1 VEESQTGVAEAR
13 APASSPTWHTLEE
26 GAVLAMLS
34 SSRTG
39 LSQEVAGRRLTEH
52 GPNELRQ
59 AESIRPLTLLL
70 AQFKSLIVWI
80 LVAASLVSGIMSEWA
95 DCIAIVSIVVVNGL
109 IGFYQEY
116 SAERSL
122 AALRRMTAPQARV
135 RRDGRSLSIPAAE
148 VVPGDVLELEAGD
161 LVPADARVLEA
172 SALKTVE
179 AALTGESE
187 AVDKEVACL
196 EREDV
201 PLGDLRNMVFLGTSV
216 AAGKGLALAVETG
229 MGTEIGRIADLLA
242 GAASEDKTPLQKRL
256 DSFGRIL
263 VWGSLGIVGLI
274 FVLGL
279 VRGIPGLELFLTS
292 VSLAVAAV
300 PEGLPAV
307 VTIALAVGVQ
317 RMAARRA
324 LVRKLH
330 AVETLGSAN
339 VICTD
344 KTGTL
349 TVGEMTVRA
358 LWTAGTTYEV
368 TGEGYGPEG
377 TIRAEG
383 SGLQP
388 GPECPLREVL
398 TVFVGCN
405 GASLARQDGSW
416 KVVGDPTE
424 GALLTAGAKLG
435 LGVADVEREIPRV
448 AEIPFDSDRKRM
460 TVIRRRPDGSFLAL
474 TKGAPDV
481 LLGLC
486 TRVRDTA
493 DLRAMTDED
502 RRTILAENAALA
514 GRALRVLAAAS
525 RDLEPGCDPTSAAAV
540 ERDLVF
546 LGLAGMY
553 DPPRSEA
560 KSAVALAKS
569 AGIRVVMITG
579 DHPHTALA
587 VARELGIAGQ
597 EDIALSG
604 IELDRLDD
612 GSLDERVER
621 VAVYARVTAAHKLR
635 IVRAWKARGG
645 VVAMTGDGVND
656 APAIKGADIGIAMGR
671 SGTEVTKEASDMV
684 ITDDNFASIVAA
696 VEEGRG
702 IYDNIK
708 KTMQYLLAGNVGEL
722 LLMTACVLIGLPMP
736 LLPIQL
742 LWINL
747 VTDGLP
753 ALCLAT
759 DPIDPTVMKRKPRRR
774 EEKLTD
780 RGFVGLMIA
789 TGLLTSGVALAVY
802 LYSLGRVSQEMARD
816 HAFTALVYAEL
827 LRSFGAR
834 SETRSVWRV
843 GLLSNLKLALVV
855 LASMALTFWAPHNA
869 WLGSFLKV
877 EPMPVHHCL
886 VLLVVGAIPLLVLEA
901 WKLARHTKEN
911 AT

>member
-1 VEESQTGVAEAR
+1 MTKLSAVAEKTNGR
-13 APASSPTWHTLEE
+13 AWHSQSVEK
-26 GAVLAMLS
+26 VLAQLGS
-34 SSRTG
+34 AVTG
-39 LSQEVAGRRLTEH
+39 LTSQEAAKRFAIY
-52 GPNELRQ
+52 GPNALRQ
-59 AESIRPLTLLL
+59 ADPIRPAAILL
-70 AQFKSLIVWI
+70 AQFKSLIVWV
-80 LVAASLVSGIMSEWA
+80 LVAAALVSGIMSEWA
-95 DCIAIVSIVVVNGL
+95 DCIAILSIVVVNGL

-116 SAERSL
+116 HAERSL
-122 AALRRMTAPQARV
+122 AALRSMTAPQARV

-148 VVPGDVLELEAGD
+148 VVPGDLIEIEAGD
-161 LVPADARVLEA
+161 LVPADARVIEA
-172 SALKTVE
+172 AVLKTVE

-187 AVDKEVACL
+187 AVDKEAVCL
-196 EREDV
+196 EHEDV
-201 PLGDLRNMVFLGTSV
+201 PLGDRRNMLFLGTSV
-216 AAGKGLALAVETG
+216 AVGKGLAIAVETG
-229 MGTEIGRIADLLA
+229 MATEIGHIADLLTGA
-242 GAASEDKTPLQKRL
+242 GGEAATPLQKRL
-256 DSFGRIL
+256 HSFGQIL
-263 VWGSLGIVGLI
+263 VWACLGIVGLI
-274 FVLGL
+274 FLFGFL
-279 VRGIPGLELFLTS
+279 RGIPLLDLFLTS

-317 RMAARRA
+317 RMAGRRA
-324 LVRKLH
+324 LVRRLH

-358 LWTAGTTYEV
+358 LWTAGTNYEV
-368 TGEGYGPEG
+368 AGEGYDPEG
-377 TIRAEG
+377 AIRAEG
-383 SGLQP
+383 NGLPP
-388 GPECPLREVL
+388 GKESPLRELL
-398 TVFVGCN
+398 TAFVGCN
-405 GASLARQDGSW
+405 GASLERQDGVW
-416 KVVGDPTE
+416 KVIGDPTE
-424 GALLTAGAKLG
+424 GALLAAGAKGG
-435 LGVADVEREIPRV
+435 LGSADIERETPRV

-460 TVIRRRPDGSFLAL
+460 TVIRRRTDGGFLTL
-474 TKGAPDV
+474 GKGAPDV

-486 TRVRDTA
+486 TRIRDPKGVRP
-493 DLRAMTDED
+493 MTEED
-502 RRTILAENAALA
+502 RRTILAQNAAMA
-514 GRALRVLAAAS
+514 RRALRVLAAAS
-525 RDLEPGCDPTSAAAV
+525 RDLDAGSDLSNADAV

-553 DPPRSEA
+553 DPPRLEA
-560 KSAVALAKS
+560 KSAVALARS

-587 VARELGIAGQ
+587 VAQELGIAAEQ
-597 EDIALSG
+597 DIALSG
-604 IELDRLDD
+604 TELDRLDE
-612 GSLDERVER
+612 GALEECVER
-621 VAVYARVTAAHKLR
+621 IAVYARVTAAHKLR
-635 IVRAWKARGG
+635 IVRAWQARGG

-708 KTMQYLLAGNVGEL
+708 KTMQYLLAGNVGEI
-722 LLMTACVLIGLPMP
+722 LLMAACVLIGLPMP

-780 RGFVGLMIA
+780 RGFVALMIG
-789 TGLLTSGVALAVY
+789 TGFLTAGVALAVY
-802 LYSLGRVSQEMARD
+802 FYSLGRVSQEMARD
-816 HAFTALVYAEL
+816 HAFTVLVYAEL

-834 SETRSVWRV
+834 SETRSVWQV
-843 GLLSNLKLALVV
+843 GILSNLKLALVV
-855 LASMALTFWAPHNA
+855 LASMVLMFWVPHNA
-869 WLGSFLKV
+869 WLGAFLKV
-877 EPMPVHHCL
+877 EPMPMHHCL
-886 VLLVVGAIPLLVLEA
+886 VLLALGAIPLLVLEA
-901 WKLARHTKEN
+901 WKLIRQKREDRDG
-911 AT
+911 

>member
-1 VEESQTGVAEAR
+1 MEAQRSGVAGTG
-13 APASSPTWHTLEE
+13 APAPSLSWHTLDE
-26 GAVLAMLS
+26 GAVLAKLS
-34 SSRTG
+34 SSRSG
-39 LSQEVAGRRLTEH
+39 LTQDVAARRLVDH

-59 AESIRPLTLLL
+59 AARVRPVVLLIG
-70 AQFKSLIVWI
+70 QFKSLIVWI
-80 LVAASLVSGIMSEWA
+80 LVAAAFVSGIMGEWA
-95 DCIAIVSIVVVNGL
+95 DCIAILSIVVANGL

-116 SAERSL
+116 NAERSL
-122 AALRRMTAPQARV
+122 AALRQMTAPRARV
-135 RRDGRSLSIPAAE
+135 RRDGRSLSIPAGE
-148 VVPGDVLELEAGD
+148 VVPGDMLELEAGD

-172 SALKTVE
+172 AVLKTVE

-187 AVDKEVACL
+187 AVDKEAVRL
-196 EREDV
+196 EGEDV
-201 PLGDLRNMVFLGTSV
+201 PLGDRRNMVFLGTSV
-216 AAGKGLALAVETG
+216 ATGKGLALAVETG
-229 MGTEIGRIADLLA
+229 MGTEIGQIAELLA
-242 GAASEDKTPLQKRL
+242 GAAGEEKTPLQKRL
-256 DSFGRIL
+256 DSFSRIL
-263 VWGSLGIVGLI
+263 VWASLGIVGLI

-330 AVETLGSAN
+330 AVETLGSAS

-358 LWTAGTTYEV
+358 LWSAETTYEV

-383 SGLQP
+383 SAQP
-388 GPECPLREVL
+388 GQEVPLRELL
-398 TVFVGCN
+398 TAFVGCN
-405 GASLARQDGSW
+405 GASLAQQDGTW

-424 GALLTAGAKLG
+424 GALLTAGAKLP
-435 LGVADVEREIPRV
+435 LGAADIDRELHRV

-460 TVIRRRPDGSFLAL
+460 TVVRKRSDGRSLAL

-486 TRVRDTA
+486 THIRDA
-493 DLRAMTDED
+493 AGMRPMTDED
-502 RRTILAENAALA
+502 RRTILAENAAMA
-514 GRALRVLAAAS
+514 QRALRVLAAAS
-525 RDLEPGCDPTSAAAV
+525 RDLDPGCDPSSAEAV
-540 ERDLVF
+540 ERELVF

-560 KSAVALAKS
+560 KNAVALARS

-587 VARELGIAGQ
+587 VARELGIASE
-597 EDIALSG
+597 EDLALSG
-604 IELDRLDD
+604 TELDRLDD
-612 GSLDERVER
+612 EALGERVER
-621 VAVYARVTAAHKLR
+621 IAVYARVTAAHKLR

-656 APAIKGADIGIAMGR
+656 APAIKGADIGIAMGL
-671 SGTEVTKEASDMV
+671 SGTEVTKQASDMV

-708 KTMQYLLAGNVGEL
+708 KTMQYLLAGNVGEI

-802 LYSLGRVSQEMARD
+802 IYSLGRVSQEMARD

-834 SETRSVWRV
+834 SETRSVWQV
-843 GLLSNLKLALVV
+843 GILSNVKLALVV
-855 LASMALTFWAPHNA
+855 MASMALTFWAPHNA

-877 EPMPVHHCL
+877 EPMPMYHCL
-886 VLLVVGAIPLLVLEA
+886 VLLAVGAIPLLVLEA
-901 WKLARHTKEN
+901 WKFTRHRKES

>member
-1 VEESQTGVAEAR
+1 MEAQRSGVTEMDTSAAARSWHSLDEA
-13 APASSPTWHTLEE
+13 
-26 GAVLAMLS
+26 AVLARLS
-34 SSRTG
+34 SSRSG
-39 LSQEVAGRRLTEH
+39 LTQDVAARRLLEH

-59 AESIRPLTLLL
+59 GARIRPVALLL
-70 AQFKSLIVWI
+70 GQFKGLIVWI
-80 LVAASLVSGIMSEWA
+80 LVVAAVVSGVMGEWA
-95 DCIAIVSIVVVNGL
+95 DCIAILSIVVANGL

-116 SAERSL
+116 NAERSL
-122 AALRRMTAPQARV
+122 AALRRMTAPRARV
-135 RRDGRSLSIPAAE
+135 RRDGRSLSIPAVE

-161 LVPADARVLEA
+161 LVPADARLLEA
-172 SALKTVE
+172 AALKTVE

-187 AVDKEVACL
+187 AVDKEAAHL
-196 EREDV
+196 DREEA
-201 PLGDLRNMVFLGTSV
+201 PLGDRRNMIFLGTSV
-216 AAGKGLALAVETG
+216 ATGKGLALAVETG
-229 MGTEIGRIADLLA
+229 MGTEIGQIAELLA
-242 GAASEDKTPLQKRL
+242 GAAGEEKTPLQKRL
-256 DSFGRIL
+256 DSFGRVL

-274 FVLGL
+274 FALGL

-358 LWTAGTTYEV
+358 LYSAGTTYEV

-377 TIRAEG
+377 AIRVTAATPTRHETA
-383 SGLQP
+383 
-388 GPECPLREVL
+388 LRELL

-405 GASLARQDGSW
+405 GASLSLQDGAW

-424 GALLTAGAKLG
+424 GALLTAGAKLP
-435 LGVADVEREIPRV
+435 LSPADVEREIPRV

-460 TVIRRRPDGSFLAL
+460 TVVRERPDGNLIAL

-486 TRVRDTA
+486 TRVRDA
-493 DLRAMTDED
+493 AGVRAMTDED
-502 RRTILAENAALA
+502 RRRILAENAAMA
-514 GRALRVLAAAS
+514 QRALRVLAAAS
-525 RDLEPGCDPTSAAAV
+525 RDLDPGCDPSIAEAV

-560 KSAVALAKS
+560 KSAVALS
-569 AGIRVVMITG
+569 RTAGIRVVMITG

-587 VARELGIAGQ
+587 VARELGIAGV
-597 EDIALSG
+597 EDLALSG
-604 IELDRLDD
+604 LEVDRLDD
-612 GSLDERVER
+612 GALEEKVER

-722 LLMTACVLIGLPMP
+722 LLMTACVVIGLPMP

-774 EEKLTD
+774 EETLTD

-802 LYSLGRVSQEMARD
+802 MYSLGRVSDEMARD

-843 GLLSNLKLALVV
+843 GFLSNLKLALVV
-855 LASMALTFWAPHNA
+855 LASMGLTFWAPHNA

-877 EPMPVHHCL
+877 EPMPIYHCL
-886 VLLVVGAIPLLVLEA
+886 LLLAVGAIPLLVLEA
-901 WKLARHTKEN
+901 WKFARQTKEN

>member
-1 VEESQTGVAEAR
+1 VEAQRGGVAGVG
-13 APASSPTWHTLEE
+13 APAPSRSWHARDEC
-26 GAVLAMLS
+26 AVLAELS
-34 SSRTG
+34 SSRSG
-39 LSQEVAGRRLTEH
+39 LTQDIAARRLLER

-59 AESIRPLTLLL
+59 AARIRPVALLL
-70 AQFKSLIVWI
+70 GQFKSLIVWI
-80 LVAASLVSGIMSEWA
+80 LVAAALVSGVMSEWA
-95 DCIAIVSIVVVNGL
+95 DCIAILSIVVVNGL

-116 SAERSL
+116 NAERSL
-122 AALRRMTAPQARV
+122 AALRRMTAPHARV
-135 RRDGRSLSIPAAE
+135 RRDGRSLSVPAAE
-148 VVPGDVLELEAGD
+148 VVSGDVLELEAGD
-161 LVPADARVLEA
+161 LVPADARVLETA
-172 SALKTVE
+172 ALKTVE

-187 AVDKEVACL
+187 AVDKEATCL
-196 EREDV
+196 DREDV
-201 PLGDLRNMVFLGTSV
+201 PLGDRRNMVFLGTSV
-216 AAGKGLALAVETG
+216 ATGKGLALVVETG
-229 MGTEIGRIADLLA
+229 MGTELGQIADLLS

-256 DSFGRIL
+256 HSFGRIL

-274 FVLGL
+274 FALGL
-279 VRGIPGLELFLTS
+279 VRGIPALELFLTS

-358 LWTAGTTYEV
+358 LWTARTTYEV

-383 SGLQP
+383 SAQP
-388 GPECPLREVL
+388 GREDPLRELL

-405 GASLARQDGSW
+405 GASLAQQDGAW
-416 KVVGDPTE
+416 KIVGDPTE
-424 GALLTAGAKLG
+424 GALLTAGAKLP
-435 LGVADVEREIPRV
+435 LGAADIERELSRV

-460 TVIRRRPDGSFLAL
+460 TVVRRRSDGRLLAL

-486 TRVRDTA
+486 THIRDAAGT
-493 DLRAMTDED
+493 RPMTDED
-502 RRTILAENAALA
+502 RRTILAENAAMA
-514 GRALRVLAAAS
+514 QRALRVLAAAS
-525 RDLEPGCDPTSAAAV
+525 RDLDPGCDPSSAETV

-560 KSAVALAKS
+560 KSAVALARG

-587 VARELGIAGQ
+587 VARELGIAGA
-597 EDIALSG
+597 EDLALSG
-604 IELDRLDD
+604 TELDHLDE
-612 GSLDERVER
+612 GSLAERVER

-635 IVRAWKARGG
+635 IVRAWKACGG

-802 LYSLGRVSQEMARD
+802 IYSLGHVSQEMARD

-834 SETRSVWRV
+834 SETRSVWQV

-855 LASMALTFWAPHNA
+855 LASMALMFWAPHNG
-869 WLGSFLKV
+869 WLGSFLRI
-877 EPMPVHHCL
+877 EPMPVYHCL
-886 VLLVVGAIPLLVLEA
+886 LLLAVGAIPLLVLEA
-901 WKLARHTKEN
+901 WKFARHTKAS

>member
-1 VEESQTGVAEAR
+1 MEAQQAGIAEAKASVGSR
-13 APASSPTWHTLEE
+13 AWHALDED
-26 GAVLAMLS
+26 AVLAMLS
-34 SSRTG
+34 SSRSG
-39 LSQEVAGRRLTEH
+39 LSQDVAARRLVEH
-52 GPNELRQ
+52 GPNEVRH
-59 AESIRPLTLLL
+59 AVRIRPVTLLIG
-70 AQFKSLIVWI
+70 QFKSLIVWI
-80 LVAASLVSGIMSEWA
+80 LVAAALVSGIMGEWA
-95 DCIAIVSIVVVNGL
+95 DCIAIVSIVLANGF

-116 SAERSL
+116 NAERSL
-122 AALRRMTAPQARV
+122 AALRRMTAPRARV
-135 RRDGRSLSIPAAE
+135 RREGRSLSIPAGE

-172 SALKTVE
+172 AAFKTGE

-187 AVDKEVACL
+187 AVDKEVVLL
-196 EREDV
+196 EGEGIA
-201 PLGDLRNMVFLGTSV
+201 LGDRRNMVFMGTSV
-216 AAGKGLALAVETG
+216 ATGKGLALAVVTG
-229 MGTEIGRIADLLA
+229 MGTEIGQIAELLA
-242 GAASEDKTPLQKRL
+242 GAATEDKTPLQKRL
-256 DSFGRIL
+256 DAFGRIL
-263 VWGSLGIVGLI
+263 VWSSLGVVGLI
-274 FVLGL
+274 FALGL

-300 PEGLPAV
+300 PEGLPAI

-358 LWTAGTTYEV
+358 LWTLGTNYEV

-377 TIRAEG
+377 TIRAKGGALLRPEG
-383 SGLQP
+383 
-388 GPECPLREVL
+388 PLRELL
-398 TVFVGCN
+398 TAFVGCN
-405 GASLARQDGSW
+405 DASLAQQDGAW
-416 KVVGDPTE
+416 KVIGDPTE
-424 GALLTAGAKLG
+424 GALLTAGAKLP
-435 LGVADVEREIPRV
+435 LPAADIERELPRV
-448 AEIPFDSDRKRM
+448 AEVPFNSDRKRM
-460 TVIRRRPDGSFLAL
+460 TVVRRRRDGSFLVL

-486 TRVRDTA
+486 TRVRDA
-493 DLRAMTDED
+493 AGVRVMTDED
-502 RRTILAENAALA
+502 RRTILAENAAMA
-514 GRALRVLAAAS
+514 QRALRVLAAAS
-525 RDLEPGCDPTSAAAV
+525 RDLDPGYDPSSAETV
-540 ERDLVF
+540 ERDLVY

-560 KSAVALAKS
+560 KRAVALARS

-587 VARELGIAGQ
+587 VARELGIAAE
-597 EDIALSG
+597 EDLALSG
-604 IELDRLDD
+604 TELDRLDD
-612 GSLDERVER
+612 AALGERVER
-621 VAVYARVTAAHKLR
+621 IAVYARVTAAHKLR
-635 IVRAWKARGG
+635 IVRAWKSRGG

-656 APAIKGADIGIAMGR
+656 APAIKGADIGVAMGL

-702 IYDNIK
+702 IYDNVK

-759 DPIDPTVMKRKPRRR
+759 DPIDPTVMQRKPRRR
-774 EEKLTD
+774 EGKLTD

-802 LYSLGRVSQEMARD
+802 IYSIGRVSQEMARD

-843 GLLSNLKLALVV
+843 GLLSNLKLAVVV

-869 WLGSFLKV
+869 WLSSFLKV
-877 EPMPVHHCL
+877 GPMPMYHCF
-886 VLLVVGAIPLLVLEA
+886 VLLAVGAIPLLVLEA
-901 WKLARHTKEN
+901 WKFTRNKEKL
-911 AT
+911 T

>member
-1 VEESQTGVAEAR
+1 MEAQLGGVAGAGAS
-13 APASSPTWHTLEE
+13 APSRSWHALDE
-26 GAVLAMLS
+26 GAVLAELS
-34 SSRTG
+34 SSRFG
-39 LSQEVAGRRLTEH
+39 LTQDVASKRLLER

-59 AESIRPLTLLL
+59 AARIRPVALLL
-70 AQFKSLIVWI
+70 GQFKSLIVWI
-80 LVAASLVSGIMSEWA
+80 LVAAAFVSGVMSEWA
-95 DCIAIVSIVVVNGL
+95 DCIAILSIVVANGL

-116 SAERSL
+116 NAERSL
-122 AALRRMTAPQARV
+122 AALRRMTAPHARV

-172 SALKTVE
+172 AALKTVE

-187 AVDKEVACL
+187 AVDKEAARL
-196 EREDV
+196 ERADV
-201 PLGDLRNMVFLGTSV
+201 PLGDRRNMVFLGTSV
-216 AAGKGLALAVETG
+216 ATGKGLALAVETG

-242 GAASEDKTPLQKRL
+242 GAAGEEATPLQKRL
-256 DSFGRIL
+256 HSFGRIL
-263 VWGSLGIVGLI
+263 VWGSLVIVGLI
-274 FVLGL
+274 FALGL
-279 VRGIPGLELFLTS
+279 VRGIPALELFLTS

-358 LWTAGTTYEV
+358 LWTARTTYEV

-377 TIRAEG
+377 TIRTGG
-383 SGLQP
+383 SAQP
-388 GPECPLREVL
+388 GEEDPLRGL
-398 TVFVGCN
+398 MTVFVGCN
-405 GASLARQDGSW
+405 GASLAQQDGAW
-416 KVVGDPTE
+416 KIVGDPTE
-424 GALLTAGAKLG
+424 GALLTAGAKLP
-435 LGVADVEREIPRV
+435 LGAADIERELSRV

-460 TVIRRRPDGSFLAL
+460 TVVRRRSDGRLLAL

-486 TRVRDTA
+486 THIRDAAGT
-493 DLRAMTDED
+493 RPMTDED
-502 RRTILAENAALA
+502 RRTILAENAAMA
-514 GRALRVLAAAS
+514 QRALRVLAAAS
-525 RDLEPGCDPTSAAAV
+525 RDLDQGCDPSSAETV

-560 KSAVALAKS
+560 KSAVALARG

-587 VARELGIAGQ
+587 VARELGIAGA
-597 EDIALSG
+597 EDLALSG
-604 IELDRLDD
+604 TELDHLDE
-612 GSLDERVER
+612 GSLAERVER

-635 IVRAWKARGG
+635 IVRAWKACGG

-802 LYSLGRVSQEMARD
+802 IYSLGHVSQEMARD

-843 GLLSNLKLALVV
+843 GILSNLKLALVV
-855 LASMALTFWAPHNA
+855 LASMALTFWAPHNV
-869 WLGSFLKV
+869 WLGSFLKI
-877 EPMPVHHCL
+877 EPMPVYHCL
-886 VLLVVGAIPLLVLEA
+886 LLLAVGAIPLLVLEA
-901 WKLARHTKEN
+901 WKFIRH
-911 AT
+911 ATR

>member
-1 VEESQTGVAEAR
+1 MRLAR
-13 APASSPTWHTLEE
+13 QGGAAPPSEPRAWHTLDE
-26 GAVLAMLS
+26 GHALAMLG
-34 SSRTG
+34 SSRAG
-39 LSQEVAGRRLTEH
+39 LSQEVAARRLAEH

-59 AESIRPLTLLL
+59 AEAIRPLALLL

-80 LVAASLVSGIMSEWA
+80 LVAAALVSGILGEWA
-95 DCIAIVSIVVVNGL
+95 DCIAILAIVVVNGL

-116 SAERSL
+116 GAERSL
-122 AALRRMTAPQARV
+122 AALRRMTAPRARV
-135 RRDGRSLSIPAAE
+135 RRDGHSRSIPAAE

-172 SALKTVE
+172 AALKTVE

-187 AVDKEVACL
+187 AVDKQAACL

-201 PLGDLRNMVFLGTSV
+201 PLGDRRNMVFLGTSV
-216 AAGKGLALAVETG
+216 ATGKGLALAVETG

-242 GAASEDKTPLQKRL
+242 GAGGEDKTPLQQRL
-256 DSFGRIL
+256 QSFGRIL
-263 VWGSLGIVGLI
+263 VWASLGIVGLI
-274 FVLGL
+274 FALGL
-279 VRGIPGLELFLTS
+279 VRGIPALELFLTS

-358 LWTAGTTYEV
+358 LWTARTTYEV

-377 TIRAEG
+377 TIRTEEVVLPPGHEG
-383 SGLQP
+383 
-388 GPECPLREVL
+388 PLRELL
-398 TVFVGCN
+398 TAFVGCN
-405 GASLARQDGSW
+405 GASLERQDGAW
-416 KVVGDPTE
+416 KVIGDPTE
-424 GALLTAGAKLG
+424 GALLTAGVKLG
-435 LGVADVEREIPRV
+435 LGSADIERELPRV

-460 TVIRRRPDGSFLAL
+460 TVVRGRPDGGRLAL

-486 TRVRDTA
+486 THVREATGV
-493 DLRAMTDED
+493 RTMTDED
-502 RRTILAENAALA
+502 RRAILAENAALA

-525 RDLEPGCDPTSAAAV
+525 RDLDPACDPSSAAAV
-540 ERDLVF
+540 ERELVF

-560 KSAVALAKS
+560 KSAVALAHG

-587 VARELGIAGQ
+587 VARELGIARQ
-597 EDIALSG
+597 EDVALSG
-604 IELDRLDD
+604 AELDRIDD
-612 GSLDERVER
+612 GALEERVER
-621 VAVYARVTAAHKLR
+621 AAVYARVTAAHKLK

-759 DPIDPTVMKRKPRRR
+759 DPIDPAVMKRKPRRR

-789 TGLLTSGVALAVY
+789 TGLLTSGVALAVFA
-802 LYSLGRVSQEMARD
+802 YSLGRYSQEMARD

-834 SETRSVWRV
+834 SETRSLWQV
-843 GLLSNLKLALVV
+843 GLLSNVKLALVV
-855 LASMALTFWAPHNA
+855 LASMALTFWAPHNV
-869 WLGSFLKV
+869 WLGSFMKI
-877 EPMPVHHCL
+877 EPMPMSHCL
-886 VLLVVGAIPLLVLEA
+886 VLLAVGAIPLLVLEA
-901 WKLARHTKEN
+901 WKFTRHTKEN

>member
-1 VEESQTGVAEAR
+1 MGLL
-13 APASSPTWHTLEE
+13 ASSR
-26 GAVLAMLS
+26 A
-34 SSRTG
+34 G
-39 LSQEVAGRRLTEH
+39 LSQEVAASRLEEH
-52 GPNELRQ
+52 GPNEVRQ
-59 AESIRPLTLLL
+59 AAPIRPLALLIG
-70 AQFKSLIVWI
+70 QFRSLIVWI
-80 LVAASLVSGIMSEWA
+80 LISAALVSGILGEWA
-95 DCIAIVSIVVVNGL
+95 DCIAILSIVVANGL

-116 SAERSL
+116 NAERSL

-135 RRDGRSLSIPAAE
+135 RRDGRSLFIPAAE

-161 LVPADARVLEA
+161 LVPADGRLLEA
-172 SALKTVE
+172 AALKTVE

-187 AVDKEVACL
+187 AVEKTATRL

-201 PLGDLRNMVFLGTSV
+201 PLGDRRNMVFLGTSV
-216 AAGKGLALAVETG
+216 ATGKGLAFAVETG
-229 MGTEIGRIADLLA
+229 MGTEIGRIAELLA

-256 DSFGRIL
+256 HSFGQIL

-274 FVLGL
+274 FALGL
-279 VRGIPGLELFLTS
+279 VRGIPVLELFLTS

-339 VICTD
+339 VICSD

-358 LWTAGTTYEV
+358 LWTAGTTYAV

-377 TIRAEG
+377 TLRAEG
-383 SGLQP
+383 SELQP
-388 GPECPLREVL
+388 EREGPLRELL

-405 GASLARQDGSW
+405 GASLAQQDGAW

-424 GALLTAGAKLG
+424 GALLTAGAKLA
-435 LGVADVEREIPRV
+435 LGATDIERETPRV

-460 TVIRRRPDGSFLAL
+460 TVVRRRPDGSLLAL

-486 TRVRDTA
+486 TRVRDA
-493 DLRAMTDED
+493 AGVRAMTDLD
-502 RRTILAENAALA
+502 RRTILAQNTAMAQ
-514 GRALRVLAAAS
+514 RALRVLAAAS
-525 RDLEPGCDPTSAAAV
+525 RDLDPGCEPSSAGTV

-560 KSAVALAKS
+560 KSAVALARS

-587 VARELGIAGQ
+587 VARELGIAGP

-604 IELDRLDD
+604 TELDRLDEE
-612 GSLDERVER
+612 SLAERVER

-635 IVRAWKARGG
+635 IVHAWKARGG

-708 KTMQYLLAGNVGEL
+708 KTMQYLLAGNVGEI

-774 EEKLTD
+774 EEQLTD
-780 RGFVGLMIA
+780 RRFVGLMIA

-834 SETRSVWRV
+834 SETRSVCQV
-843 GLLSNLKLALVV
+843 GLLSNVKLALVV

-869 WLGSFLKV
+869 WLGSFLEV
-877 EPMPVHHCL
+877 GPMPMVHCL
-886 VLLVVGAIPLLVLEA
+886 VLLAVGAIPLLVLEA
-901 WKLARHTKEN
+901 WKLARHRKEKP
-911 AT
+911 T

>member
-1 VEESQTGVAEAR
+1 METHSTSVAEQTISSGSLAWHALGEDSVLRLLESTR
-13 APASSPTWHTLEE
+13 A
-26 GAVLAMLS
+26 
-34 SSRTG
+34 G
-39 LSQEVAGRRLTEH
+39 LSQEVAARRLEEH
-52 GPNELRQ
+52 GPNELKQ
-59 AESIRPLTLLL
+59 AAPVRPLVLLL
-70 AQFKSLIVWI
+70 GQFKSLIVWI
-80 LVAASLVSGIMSEWA
+80 LAAAAVVSGLVGEWA
-95 DCIAIVSIVVVNGL
+95 DCIAILSIVVVNGL
-109 IGFYQEY
+109 IGFYQEFN
-116 SAERSL
+116 AERSL
-122 AALRRMTAPQARV
+122 AALRRMTAPRARV
-135 RRDGRSLSIPAAE
+135 RRDGRSVSVPAAM
-148 VVPGDVLELEAGD
+148 VVPGDLLEVDAGD
-161 LVPADARVLEA
+161 LIPADARVLEA
-172 SALKTVE
+172 AALKTVE

-187 AVDKEVACL
+187 AVEKAPARV

-201 PLGDLRNMVFLGTSV
+201 PLGDRRSMVFMGTSV
-216 AAGKGLALAVETG
+216 AAGKGLALVVETG
-229 MGTEIGRIADLLA
+229 MRTEIGRIADLLTTA
-242 GAASEDKTPLQKRL
+242 GGEETTPLQQRL
-256 DSFGRIL
+256 HSFGRVL
-263 VWGSLGIVGLI
+263 VAASLGIVALI
-274 FVLGL
+274 FALGL
-279 VRGIPGLELFLTS
+279 LRDIPTLELFLTS

-307 VTIALAVGVQ
+307 VTVALAVGVQ
-317 RMAARRA
+317 RMAGRRA

-330 AVETLGSAN
+330 AVETLGAAN

-349 TVGEMTVRA
+349 TVGEVTVRA

-368 TGEGYGPEG
+368 SGEGYGPDG
-377 TIRAEG
+377 SIRADGTAVHAERAG
-383 SGLQP
+383 AI
-388 GPECPLREVL
+388 REL
-398 TVFVGCN
+398 LITFVGCN
-405 GASLARQDGSW
+405 GASLAEQDGVW
-416 KVVGDPTE
+416 KVIGDPTE

-435 LGVADVEREIPRV
+435 LTAADIERQLPRV

-460 TVIRRRPDGSFLAL
+460 TVLRRCTTGGRVAL

-481 LLGLC
+481 LLSLC
-486 TRVRDTA
+486 TRIRDTA
-493 DLRAMTDED
+493 GVRTMTDED
-502 RRTILAENAALA
+502 RKNVLAQNAMLA
-514 GRALRVLAAAS
+514 RRALRVLAAAS
-525 RDLEPGCDPTSAAAV
+525 RDVEQGCESSDAGSV

-560 KSAVALAKS
+560 KSAVALARS

-587 VARELGIAGQ
+587 VARELGIARG
-597 EDIALSG
+597 EDVALSG
-604 IELDRLDD
+604 SELELFADEALA
-612 GSLDERVER
+612 ERVEG

-722 LLMTACVLIGLPMP
+722 LLMTACVLMGLPLP

-774 EEKLTD
+774 DEHLTD
-780 RGFVGLMIA
+780 RGFVGLLIA
-789 TGLLTSGVALAVY
+789 TGLLTSGVALVVY

-816 HAFTALVYAEL
+816 HAFTTLVYAEL

-834 SETRSVWRV
+834 SEIRSVWQV
-843 GLLSNLKLALVV
+843 GILSNIKLALVV
-855 LASMALTFWAPHNA
+855 LASMALTFWAPHNV
-869 WLGSFLKV
+869 WLGAFLDV
-877 EPMPVHHCL
+877 EPMPLYHCF
-886 VLLVVGAIPLLVLEA
+886 VLLAVGAIPLLALEG
-901 WKLARHTKEN
+901 WKFMRRAKKV
-911 AT
+911 AQ

>member
-1 VEESQTGVAEAR
+1 MEAQHGGLTRAGVPAPSR
-13 APASSPTWHTLEE
+13 AWHALDER
-26 GAVLAMLS
+26 AVLALLS
-34 SSRTG
+34 SSRSG
-39 LSQEVAGRRLTEH
+39 LTQDVAATRLLEH
-52 GPNELRQ
+52 GPNELRR
-59 AESIRPLTLLL
+59 AVHIRPVALLL
-70 AQFKSLIVWI
+70 GQFKSLIVWI
-80 LVAASLVSGIMSEWA
+80 LVAAALVSGVMGEWA
-95 DCIAIVSIVVVNGL
+95 DCIAILSIVVVNGL

-116 SAERSL
+116 NAERSL
-122 AALRRMTAPQARV
+122 AALRRMTAPHARV
-135 RRDGRSLSIPAAE
+135 RRDGRSLSIPAGQ
-148 VVPGDVLELEAGD
+148 VVPGDVFELEAGD

-172 SALKTVE
+172 AALKAVE

-187 AVDKEVACL
+187 AVDKEATCL
-196 EREDV
+196 DREDV
-201 PLGDLRNMVFLGTSV
+201 PLGDRRNMVFLGTSV
-216 AAGKGLALAVETG
+216 ATGKGLALAVETG
-229 MGTEIGRIADLLA
+229 MGTEIGHIAELLA
-242 GAASEDKTPLQKRL
+242 GAAGEDKTPLQKKL

-274 FVLGL
+274 FALGL

-317 RMAARRA
+317 RMATRRA

-358 LWTAGTTYEV
+358 LWTAGVTYEV
-368 TGEGYGPEG
+368 SGEGYGPDG

-383 SGLQP
+383 GAQR
-388 GPECPLREVL
+388 GQEDPLRELL

-405 GASLARQDGSW
+405 GASVAQQDGVW

-424 GALLTAGAKLG
+424 GALLTAGAKLP
-435 LGVADVEREIPRV
+435 LGAADIERELSRV

-460 TVIRRRPDGSFLAL
+460 TVVRRRSDGRLLAL

-486 TRVRDTA
+486 THIRDAAGT
-493 DLRAMTDED
+493 RPMTDED
-502 RRTILAENAALA
+502 RRTILAENAAMA
-514 GRALRVLAAAS
+514 QRALRVLAAAS
-525 RDLEPGCDPTSAAAV
+525 RDLDPGCDPSSAETV

-560 KSAVALAKS
+560 RSAVALARG

-587 VARELGIAGQ
+587 VARELGIAGA
-597 EDIALSG
+597 EDLALSG
-604 IELDRLDD
+604 TELDHLDE
-612 GSLDERVER
+612 GSLAERVER

-635 IVRAWKARGG
+635 IVRAWKACGG

-753 ALCLAT
+753 ALCLAM

-774 EEKLTD
+774 EERLTD

-802 LYSLGRVSQEMARD
+802 IYSLGHVSQEMARD

-843 GLLSNLKLALVV
+843 GIMSNLKLALVV
-855 LASMALTFWAPHNA
+855 LASMALTFWAPHNV
-869 WLGSFLKV
+869 WLGSFLKI
-877 EPMPVHHCL
+877 EPMPVYHCL
-886 VLLVVGAIPLLVLEA
+886 LLLAVGAIPLLVLET
-901 WKLARHTKEN
+901 WKFIRH
-911 AT
+911 ATR

>member
-1 VEESQTGVAEAR
+1 MEAHSASVAEAK
-13 APASSPTWHTLEE
+13 
-26 GAVLAMLS
+26 S
-34 SSRTG
+34 SSGSPAWHALGEDSVLRLLESTRVG
-39 LSQEVAGRRLTEH
+39 LSQEVAARRLEEH
-52 GPNELRQ
+52 GPNELKQ
-59 AESIRPLTLLL
+59 SAPVRPLVLLL
-70 AQFKSLIVWI
+70 GQFKSLIVWI
-80 LVAASLVSGIMSEWA
+80 LAAAALVSGLVGEWA
-95 DCIAIVSIVVVNGL
+95 DCIAILSIVVLNGL
-109 IGFYQEY
+109 IGFYQEFN
-116 SAERSL
+116 AERSL
-122 AALRRMTAPQARV
+122 AALRRMTAPRARV
-135 RRDGRSLSIPAAE
+135 RRDGRSVSVPAAM
-148 VVPGDVLELEAGD
+148 VVPGDLLEVEAGD
-161 LVPADARVLEA
+161 LIPADARVIEA
-172 SALKTVE
+172 AALKTVE

-187 AVDKEVACL
+187 AVEKAAARVD
-196 EREDV
+196 REDV
-201 PLGDLRNMVFLGTSV
+201 PLGDRRSMVFMGTSV
-216 AAGKGLALAVETG
+216 ATGKGLALVVETG
-229 MGTEIGRIADLLA
+229 MRTEIGRIADLLTTA
-242 GAASEDKTPLQKRL
+242 GGEETTPLQQRL
-256 DSFGRIL
+256 HSFGRVL
-263 VWGSLGIVGLI
+263 VASSLGIVALI

-279 VRGIPGLELFLTS
+279 LRGIPTLELFLTS

-307 VTIALAVGVQ
+307 VTVALAVGVQ
-317 RMAARRA
+317 RMAGRRA

-330 AVETLGSAN
+330 AVETLGAAN

-368 TGEGYGPEG
+368 SGEGYGPDG
-377 TIRAEG
+377 SIRAEG
-383 SGLQP
+383 TAVHSERAGAI
-388 GPECPLREVL
+388 RELL
-398 TVFVGCN
+398 TTFVGCN
-405 GASLARQDGSW
+405 GASLAEQDGAW
-416 KVVGDPTE
+416 KVIGDPTE

-435 LGVADVEREIPRV
+435 LTAADIERELPRV

-460 TVIRRRPDGSFLAL
+460 TILRRCADGGLVAL

-481 LLGLC
+481 LLSLC
-486 TRVRDTA
+486 TRIRDT
-493 DLRAMTDED
+493 DGVRAMTDED
-502 RRTILAENAALA
+502 RKSVLAQNALLA
-514 GRALRVLAAAS
+514 RRALRVLAAAS
-525 RDLEPGCDPTSAAAV
+525 RDVEQGCESSDAGSV

-560 KSAVALAKS
+560 KSAAALARS

-587 VARELGIAGQ
+587 VARELGIARG
-597 EDIALSG
+597 EDVALSG
-604 IELDRLDD
+604 SELEQFADEALT
-612 GSLDERVER
+612 ERVER

-722 LLMTACVLIGLPMP
+722 LLMTACVLIGLPLP

-759 DPIDPTVMKRKPRRR
+759 DPIDPMVMKRRPRRR
-774 EEKLTD
+774 EEQLTD

-834 SETRSVWRV
+834 SETRSVWQL
-843 GLLSNLKLALVV
+843 GILSNLKLALVV

-869 WLGSFLKV
+869 WLGAFLEV
-877 EPMPVHHCL
+877 EPMPMYHCF
-886 VLLVVGAIPLLVLEA
+886 VLLAVGAIPLLALEG
-901 WKLARHTKEN
+901 WKLARRAKEVVQ
-911 AT
+911 